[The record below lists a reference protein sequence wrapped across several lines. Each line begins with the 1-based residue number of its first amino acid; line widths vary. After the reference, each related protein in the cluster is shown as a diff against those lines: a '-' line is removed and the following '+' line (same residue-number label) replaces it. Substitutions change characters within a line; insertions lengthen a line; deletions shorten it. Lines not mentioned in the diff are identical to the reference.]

1 MKAILLITMI
11 AYVGGN
17 IYLFV
22 RSLQQ
27 LSSLPI
33 LWKVVYGVV
42 FWLVALALFV
52 VLGARNM
59 DVPEALARTMF
70 GVGSAWMVFL
80 LYMVLSLVVV
90 DLVRFAL
97 PHFNGYYY
105 ALGLT
110 LCLLVY
116 GYWNYRN
123 PDVVNLDVEIEKP
136 LEKPL
141 RIVAVS
147 DVHLGYGTG
156 KKMLQR
162 YVELINEQH
171 PDVVLIG
178 GDLIDNSLK
187 PVLEQKMEE
196 ELRELK
202 APLGVYMS
210 MGNHE
215 YISGAEQCVEFLKK
229 TPIILLRDSV
239 ATLPCGVQIIGR
251 DDRSS
256 RGRKSLEQLVA
267 ECDSR
272 KPIIVVDHQPYEL
285 SKADLLGVDFQFSG
299 HTHRGQVFP
308 INLLTDKMYE
318 QSHGYR
324 HWSHAHIFVSSGL
337 ALWGPKFRIGT
348 NSDMVVITL
357 SGETENPEE

>member
-1 MKAILLITMI
+1 MKAIFITMMI
-11 AYVGGN
+11 AYMGGN
-17 IYLFV
+17 LYLFV

-27 LSSLPI
+27 LSHFP
-33 LWKVVYGVV
+33 LWGEVVFGVV
-42 FWLVALALFV
+42 FWSMALVLFV

-70 GVGSAWMVFL
+70 GIGSAWMVFL

-90 DLVRFAL
+90 DLVRLAL

-147 DVHLGYGTG
+147 DVHLGYGTD
-156 KKMLQR
+156 KKALQR
-162 YVELINEQH
+162 YVKLINEQQ
-171 PDVVLIG
+171 PDVILIG
-178 GDLIDNSLK
+178 GDLIDNSIK
-187 PVLEQKMEE
+187 PVVAQKMEE

-308 INLLTDKMYE
+308 LNLLTDKMYE

-324 HWSHAHIFVSSGL
+324 RWSHAHIVVSSGL

-357 SGETENPEE
+357 SGKTENPEE